1 MSIHLQVSSFINN
14 LKQRLQMDSLFL
26 GLAAILVICLFQI
39 TPSSTINESKT
50 TLTVVSSAKPITMSY
65 AFPNEIS
72 GQVIDLRSKGEEGF
86 SGANAY
92 EMTPEEFYNLG
103 YRLADENFLYVQS
116 LGKGWSY
123 WKDRYQGRLNS
134 QNDAENALTEMV
146 SYLSDAYSHFYN
158 KMMTDMLTKDLNDK
172 DVVSYHLGQDG
183 NFRFALIKIKSFIS
197 SNTAKEVE
205 EAVKAAVYRDG
216 ANGIILDLQDNHG
229 GQTIQAMQTF
239 SLFADKSVICLEM
252 GRRNGYTYNYTA
264 SLTADSILENTNF
277 SDGKAL
283 KVVSASSETKPRLA
297 NIAGSIPVVVLVDGT
312 TASAAEM
319 ISGAFQDN
327 KRASIIGSITYG
339 KGILQRGWL
348 FNNGTSLFVTVGNW
362 FTPKGDSVS
371 QRGIIPDYRVS
382 KEQLYA
388 TAIRV
393 LKQGK

>member
-1 MSIHLQVSSFINN
+1 MSKHSPKRSSFLNT
-14 LKQRLQMDSLFL
+14 LVQRLKRNHLFL
-26 GLAAILVICLFQI
+26 GLAAVLVIAIIQ
-39 TPSSTINESKT
+39 STITASNST
-50 TLTVVSSAKPITMSY
+50 NTSAVNLVQPVTLSY
-65 AFPNEIS
+65 AFPGEIS
-72 GQVIDLRSKGEEGF
+72 GQVVDLRSKGEQGF
-86 SGANAY
+86 AAGASTY

-146 SYLSDAYSHFYN
+146 SYLSDTYSHFYN
-158 KMMTDMLTKDLNDK
+158 KLMTDMLTKDLNDK

-183 NFRFALIKIKSFIS
+183 NFRIALIKIKSFIS

-229 GQTIQAMQTF
+229 GQTIQAMQTY

-252 GRRNGYTYNYTA
+252 GRRNGYTYNYTS
-264 SLTADSILENTNF
+264 SLTADYILENTNF

-283 KVVSASSETKPRLA
+283 KVVSASSETKPRLT

-362 FTPKGDSVS
+362 YTPKGDSVS

-382 KEQLYA
+382 KDQLYA